1 MNLNIIKSLKQ
12 KTLTRVSQDWETL
25 VKALES
31 QTKSIQNAVKILK
44 EVEVSK
50 ELLQNRK
57 IVALKEGTLVLISIG
72 KLILGSLDVVALCDA

>member
-44 EVEVSK
+44 EFEVSK

>member
-1 MNLNIIKSLKQ
+1 MNLNIIESLKQ
-12 KTLTRVSQDWETL
+12 KTLTRVSQDWESL

-44 EVEVSK
+44 EFEVSK

-57 IVALKEGTLVLISIG
+57 IVALKEGTFVLISIG

>member
-31 QTKSIQNAVKILK
+31 QRKSIQTAVKILK
-44 EVEVSK
+44 EVEISK

-57 IVALKEGTLVLISIG
+57 IVALKEGTFVLISIG

>member
-72 KLILGSLDVVALCDA
+72 KLILGSLDVLALCDA

>member
-1 MNLNIIKSLKQ
+1 MNLNIIKSLKH

-31 QTKSIQNAVKILK
+31 QTKSIQNAVNILK
-44 EVEVSK
+44 EVEVSN

-57 IVALKEGTLVLISIG
+57 IVALKEGTFVLISIG